1 MLWFTLLL
9 AGAAL
14 CSVAVAQSD
23 EATNTPD
30 KLIAAN
36 DLDKLKLN
44 LLAIKLVP
52 TPEDELAIG
61 SGQGNT
67 TYKEWV
73 AGIADKLKK
82 AYELGNINNKLKDDS
97 EPSVSIAQ
105 VDLTTLE
112 NSKTVKV
119 SFVVTVP
126 PKGPVKGEQAQLVYA
141 TLTKEQLWKAM
152 DRECLSFPVAQY
164 EVAEGGATRTFSI
177 IAFVL
182 GWVCLAALITLVAY
196 LGIKYRDGIKS
207 LARRIETWS
216 NPHRTGYSN
225 LGGDTPS
232 TQTWADTPAGET
244 RGLYTEERPK
254 KKLRPPG
261 GLLTDIDD
269 TDTEG
274 YGTYQETP
282 SVEQLPP
289 MEMRVK
295 DLAAGPV
302 KLADLTMEEGRNTP
316 PMSPTSMQ
324 RHLIKKY
331 QEKQAEGELPVS
343 TDTLKAS
350 ASEVFSEQG
359 DFADCV
365 DIEEEEVFNVEP

>member
-9 AGAAL
+9 AGVAL
-14 CSVAVAQSD
+14 CNVAVAQSD
-23 EATNTPD
+23 EASNTPD

-36 DLDKLKLN
+36 NLDEMKLN

-61 SGQGNT
+61 SGEGNA
-67 TYKEWV
+67 TYIEWKN
-73 AGIADKLKK
+73 AIADKLKK
-82 AYELGNINNKLKDDS
+82 AYELGNMNNKNDAD
-97 EPSVSIAQ
+97 PSVTIGQ

-112 NSKTVKV
+112 NSKTLKI

-126 PKGPVKGEQAQLVYA
+126 PEGPVKGEQAQLVYA
-141 TLTKEQLWKAM
+141 TLKKEQLWKAM

-225 LGGDTPS
+225 LGGDTPTS

-282 SVEQLPP
+282 IVEQLPP
-289 MEMRVK
+289 MEMR

-331 QEKQAEGELPVS
+331 QEKQAEVEEPAS